1 MAIHVT
7 QVHKTNVTKVPNAL
21 PHRESLKVEI
31 FGMEGIPPEDMMAR
45 QQSLNGGDAKRPR
58 TDAGPG
64 TSMPPGMHSQPMMPP
79 GAMNPYAM
87 PHMYPMPPPH
97 HMMPHAPYP
106 YPMPPQPWGYPP
118 HSPYGMPPHPYAAA
132 APPSHPAA
140 PVVPQS
146 AASPITATPTTTSA
160 AEASSAPAGTGTT
173 PSHPPAELP
182 APKATSAV
190 DKSVRLLYPDSDL
203 SVEEKRAAL
212 DKYAYDVETIHAQ
225 AQQLDSV
232 IESRLA
238 ELKGTVF

>member
-31 FGMEGIPPEDMMAR
+31 FGMEGIPPEDLMAH

-58 TDAGPG
+58 TDTGAG
-64 TSMPPGMHSQPMMPP
+64 SSLPPGIPGQPMMPP
-79 GAMNPYAM
+79 GAMSPYAM
-87 PHMYPMPPPH
+87 PHMYPMPPP

-132 APPSHPAA
+132 APPSHPTA
-140 PVVPQS
+140 PAVPHS
-146 AASPITATPTTTSA
+146 AALPATATPTAASAGEVSSTPVGTDTTS
-160 AEASSAPAGTGTT
+160 
-173 PSHPPAELP
+173 SHRPTELST
-182 APKATSAV
+182 PKAASAV
-190 DKSVRLLYPDSDL
+190 DQSVRLMYPDSDL

-212 DKYAYDVETIHAQ
+212 DKYAYDIETIHVQ